1 MKSYI
6 ESRFFWAYQA
16 ELPGAVASFCRLFL
30 AVISSKY
37 EVSLERVVT
46 TILKGNEGLLSLKTL
61 NQTQSNSTHIKYPPV
76 KPENITKAIEPL
88 SKSKNGKKSKEPSSR
103 ISLTFGNC
111 LAYCRSFSDEVSQ
124 FSGIASGFGNVFHNL
139 SLKEYKKISNRIP
152 IVGYTTKNKGQK
164 LFFLTNTP
172 IVIAKVPVKMPFG
185 TIANNPDEAMTF
197 GFANISFEIIQF
209 LFLNITF
216 RTLPC

>member
-6 ESRFFWAYQA
+6 ESRFFWANQA
-16 ELPGAVASFCRLFL
+16 EVPGIQGLFCLVALL
-30 AVISSKY
+30 LISSKY
-37 EVSLERVVT
+37 EVSLARVVT

-139 SLKEYKKISNRIP
+139 SLKVCKKISNRIP
-152 IVGYTTKNKGQK
+152 IVGYTTKNKDQK
-164 LFFLTNTP
+164 LLFLTSNP
-172 IVIAKVPVKMPFG
+172 IAVAKIPARTLLG
-185 TIANNPDEAMTF
+185 IIANNPDEAMAF
-197 GFANISFEIIQF
+197 GFANISLEIIHF